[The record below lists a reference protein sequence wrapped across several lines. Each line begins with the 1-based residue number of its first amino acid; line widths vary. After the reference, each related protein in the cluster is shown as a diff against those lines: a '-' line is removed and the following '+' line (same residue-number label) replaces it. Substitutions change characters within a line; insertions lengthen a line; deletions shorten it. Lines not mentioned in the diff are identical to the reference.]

1 MAHTCS
7 AHEGLAVRTKGIQY
21 NREMILSHAT
31 AEGTQAYAAR
41 FPAASGNGFYR
52 EANGWRISSL
62 GLGSYLGGQDEETD
76 VAYFAAV
83 IDAFRGGI
91 NFFDA
96 AINYRHQRSERAIGS
111 ALRKLIR
118 DGEAGREEF
127 VVCSKAGFLT
137 PGATPALDM
146 ASDEVIRGMHCMRA
160 DFLVDQVIRSR
171 ENFGFECLDVYY
183 VHNPETQL
191 SNIERA
197 EFLDRIRN
205 AFEAMELCVAKGW
218 VRAYG
223 AATWDGFRRRDEA
236 DPGLQLAELVEIA
249 RDVAGED
256 HHFRFIQL
264 PYNLGMVEAFA
275 VANQRTGSGPARS
288 ILDVAGE
295 AGIHVVA
302 SASILQSRLAQGL
315 PEQTKVIFAGAET
328 DAQRAIQFARSG
340 PQVVSALVGMS
351 QRVHVAENLGV
362 TRFAPMPAELYRRLF

>member
-1 MAHTCS
+1 M
-7 AHEGLAVRTKGIQY
+7 GRKWRVYAVRTKGIHY

-31 AEGTQAYAAR
+31 AEGTNAYAAR
-41 FPAASGNGFYR
+41 FPAASDNGFYR
-52 EANGWRISSL
+52 EASGWRISSL

-118 DGEAGREEF
+118 DGEARREEF

-146 ASDEVIRGMHCMRA
+146 ASDDVVRGMHCMRA

-171 ENFGFECLDVYY
+171 ENFGFECLDIYY

-191 SNIERA
+191 ADIERVK
-197 EFLDRIRN
+197 FLDRIRN

-223 AATWDGFRRRDEA
+223 TATWDGFRRRDEA
-236 DPGLQLAELVEIA
+236 DPGLQLAELVNIA
-249 RDVAGED
+249 REVAGED

-264 PYNLGMVEAFA
+264 PFNLGMVEAFA
-275 VANQRTGSGPARS
+275 VANQRAGNGPARS

-295 AGIHVVA
+295 AGIHVVT

-315 PEQTKVIFAGAET
+315 PEQTKLIFAGAET

-351 QRVHVAENLGV
+351 QRAHVAENLGV
-362 TRFAPMPAELYRRLF
+362 SRFAPMPAELYRRLF